1 MSCLYFLK
9 NFVVSI
15 ITFRYLYSLGFILC
29 LVLGCF
35 LISFSFSWLKESSRC
50 PPEWL
55 LPIYIPSISGGGFPC
70 LHTLSSIY
78 CLWSVWQW
86 PFLPVWCDNSLYFRI
101 AFLYCLAMLTS
112 FHVIFFFNVW
122 LKLTSWNWLLEN
134 TSLYFRI
141 AFLYCLA
148 MLTSFH
154 VIFFN
159 VWLKLTSWNNACL
172 VLDSFSM
179 TTLRTFLEG
188 RCVLLTA
195 PGP

>member
-122 LKLTSWNWLLEN
+122 LKLTSWN
-134 TSLYFRI
+134 
-141 AFLYCLA
+141 
-148 MLTSFH
+148 
-154 VIFFN
+154 
-159 VWLKLTSWNNACL
+159 NACL